1 MEPLAKLFQP
11 DPVSGYITIFVEGKQ
26 HTILATDSN
35 FASAVTAFEAS
46 DWDGLYNILNPA
58 QVFQNLYAKYEQV
71 EVKHGNVYVN
81 DEPISN
87 LIAGRILDFLAK
99 GVDCLPV
106 FKFITKLNLNPS
118 ARAVNELYTFL
129 EHKFLPLT
137 DNGNFLAYK
146 ALRDD
151 YTDVHTG
158 KFDNSVDNVLEM
170 PRNKVDDNKEVGCSY
185 GFHAGT
191 LEYARGFRPCNGKL
205 VVVEINPADV
215 VSIPTDCECQKLRT
229 CKYKVVS
236 EYEVPLE
243 DLAYESRF
251 TTDYDDDVDRE
262 WDDEE
267 DEFLC
272 PNCECDKSDCDDCY
286 YCDAC
291 CDCDKGVPKCGNC
304 GTRKK
309 DLDEDL
315 YCEDCQ
321 VEPNYLEI
329 NQIICD
335 TLQGVLMADPDKP
348 KVEIQLQLN
357 LDNKMKA
364 HWADDRFEYLK
375 LLSWLY
381 AHQRPAVANA
391 LRRAYKDVDDQHM
404 IQPVYSTLM
413 QFTSEEDA
421 YKIYQEF
428 NS

>member
-1 MEPLAKLFQP
+1 MKPTATLFVP

-26 HTILATDSN
+26 HTIHATDSN

-81 DEPISN
+81 GDPISSLVAN
-87 LIAGRILDFLAK
+87 RILDFLAK
-99 GVDCLPV
+99 GLDCVPV
-106 FKFITKLNLNPS
+106 FKFLTKLNLNPS
-118 ARAVNELYTFL
+118 SRAVNELYTFL

-137 DNGNFLAYK
+137 ANGNFLAYK
-146 ALRDD
+146 ALRSN

-158 KFDNSVDNVLEM
+158 KFDNTVGNLLEM

-191 LEYARGFRPCNGKL
+191 LEYARDFRPVDGKL

-215 VSIPTDCECQKLRT
+215 VSIPTDCNCQKLRT
-229 CKYKVVS
+229 CKYMVVQ

-243 DLAYESRF
+243 DLAYESRY

-262 WDDEE
+262 WDDDDDDDDGRFACSGCGWNRHMCEE
-267 DEFLC
+267 
-272 PNCECDKSDCDDCY
+272 CE
-286 YCDAC
+286 YCVEC
-291 CDCDKGVPKCGNC
+291 CDCSQD
-304 GTRKK
+304 
-309 DLDEDL
+309 DDEGG
-315 YCEDCQ
+315 C
-321 VEPNYLEI
+321 
-329 NQIICD
+329 
-335 TLQGVLMADPDKP
+335 MADPDKP
-348 KVEIQLQLN
+348 KVEIQLELN

-364 HWADDRFEYLK
+364 HWTDDRFEYLK

-404 IQPVYSTLM
+404 IQPVYSVLM

>member
-1 MEPLAKLFQP
+1 MKPTAQLFQP

-26 HTILATDSN
+26 HTIHATDSN

-58 QVFQNLYAKYEQV
+58 QVFQNLYAKYEQI

-81 DEPISN
+81 DEPISS

-146 ALRDD
+146 ALRSD

-158 KFDNSVDNVLEM
+158 KFNNSVDNVLEM

-229 CKYKVVS
+229 CKYKVHS

-243 DLAYESRF
+243 DLAYESRYS
-251 TTDYDDDVDRE
+251 TDNDEDVDRE
-262 WDDEE
+262 WDDDSD
-267 DEFLC
+267 DEGC
-272 PNCECDKSDCDDCY
+272 CNCSECDCCSIDCD
-286 YCDAC
+286 YCNCCNDC
-291 CDCDKGVPKCGNC
+291 CDCGDFDSVVC
-304 GTRKK
+304 
-309 DLDEDL
+309 
-315 YCEDCQ
+315 
-321 VEPNYLEI
+321 
-329 NQIICD
+329 
-335 TLQGVLMADPDKP
+335 MADPDAP
-348 KVEIQLQLN
+348 KTEVQLELN
-357 LDNKMKA
+357 LDNKMRE
-364 HWADDRFEYLK
+364 DDWESRRFNYENMLNF
-375 LLSWLY
+375 LY
-381 AHQRPAVANA
+381 SNRRPAVANA
-391 LRRAYKDVDDQHM
+391 LRNFYRDVDHQRD
-404 IQPVYSTLM
+404 INPVFSVLR
-413 QFTSEEDA
+413 QFTSDEDA
-421 YKIYQEF
+421 YKIYF
-428 NS
+428 DFTS

>member
-262 WDDEE
+262 WDD
-267 DEFLC
+267 
-272 PNCECDKSDCDDCY
+272 DDDVDREWDDDDDDGCM
-286 YCDAC
+286 
-291 CDCDKGVPKCGNC
+291 G
-304 GTRKK
+304 
-309 DLDEDL
+309 
-315 YCEDCQ
+315 
-321 VEPNYLEI
+321 
-329 NQIICD
+329 
-335 TLQGVLMADPDKP
+335 DPDPEEP
-348 KVEIQLQLN
+348 KTEIQLQLN

-404 IQPVYSTLM
+404 IQPVYSVLM

-421 YKIYQEF
+421 YNIYQEF

>member
-1 MEPLAKLFQP
+1 MKPTATLFVP

-26 HTILATDSN
+26 HTIHATDSN

-81 DEPISN
+81 GDPISTLVAN
-87 LIAGRILDFLAK
+87 RILDFLAK
-99 GVDCLPV
+99 GLDCVPV
-106 FKFITKLNLNPS
+106 FKFLTKLNLNPS
-118 ARAVNELYTFL
+118 SRAVNELYTFL

-137 DNGNFLAYK
+137 ANGNFLAYK
-146 ALRDD
+146 ALRSN

-158 KFDNSVDNVLEM
+158 RFDNSVGNVLEM

-191 LEYARGFRPCNGKL
+191 LEYARDFRPMDGKL

-215 VSIPTDCECQKLRT
+215 VSIPTDCQCQKLRT
-229 CKYKVVS
+229 CKYMVVQ

-243 DLAYESRF
+243 DLAYESRY

-262 WDDEE
+262 WE
-267 DEFLC
+267 DTYSSW
-272 PNCECDKSDCDDCY
+272 SDCGNCNCGDC
-286 YCDAC
+286 AC
-291 CDCDKGVPKCGNC
+291 CDNSCD
-304 GTRKK
+304 
-309 DLDEDL
+309 
-315 YCEDCQ
+315 
-321 VEPNYLEI
+321 
-329 NQIICD
+329 CD
-335 TLQGVLMADPDKP
+335 NEQDDDYGCMGDPDKP
-348 KVEIQLQLN
+348 KVEVQLELN
-357 LDNKMKA
+357 LDNKMKVY
-364 HWADDRFEYLK
+364 WKDERFDYIK

-381 AHQRPAVANA
+381 AHQRPAEGNA
-391 LRRAYKDVDDQHM
+391 LRRMYKDVDDLHLV
-404 IQPVYSTLM
+404 QPVYSVLM
-413 QFTSEEDA
+413 DFTSEENA

>member
-1 MEPLAKLFQP
+1 MKPTAQLFQP

-26 HTILATDSN
+26 HTIHATDSN

-58 QVFQNLYAKYEQV
+58 QVFQNLYAKYEQI

-81 DEPISN
+81 DEPISS

-146 ALRDD
+146 ALRSD

-158 KFDNSVDNVLEM
+158 KFNNSVDNVLEM

-229 CKYKVVS
+229 CKYKVHS

-243 DLAYESRF
+243 DLAYESRYS
-251 TTDYDDDVDRE
+251 TDNDEDVDRE

-267 DEFLC
+267 TFHC
-272 PNCECDKSDCDDCY
+272 PDCGTQHIMSYCDRCEYCSDCCECLDEDDDSSD
-286 YCDAC
+286 
-291 CDCDKGVPKCGNC
+291 CGNC
-304 GTRKK
+304 DCG
-309 DLDEDL
+309 DLDSGG
-315 YCEDCQ
+315 CM
-321 VEPNYLEI
+321 
-329 NQIICD
+329 
-335 TLQGVLMADPDKP
+335 GDPDAP
-348 KVEIQLQLN
+348 KTEVQLELN
-357 LDNKMKA
+357 LDNKMRE
-364 HWADDRFEYLK
+364 DDWESRRFNYEKMLNF
-375 LLSWLY
+375 LY
-381 AHQRPAVANA
+381 SNRRPAVANA
-391 LRRAYKDVDDQHM
+391 LRNFYRDVDHQRD
-404 IQPVYSTLM
+404 INPVFSVLR
-413 QFTSEEDA
+413 QFTSDEDV
-421 YKIYQEF
+421 YKIYVDF
-428 NS
+428 TS

>member
-1 MEPLAKLFQP
+1 MKPTAQLFQP

-26 HTILATDSN
+26 HTIHATDSN

-58 QVFQNLYAKYEQV
+58 QVFQNLYAKYEQI

-81 DEPISN
+81 DEPISS

-146 ALRDD
+146 ALRSD

-158 KFDNSVDNVLEM
+158 KFNNSVDNVLEM

-229 CKYKVVS
+229 CKYKVHS

-243 DLAYESRF
+243 DLAYESRY
-251 TTDYDDDVDRE
+251 TTDYDEDVDRE

-267 DEFLC
+267 TFHC
-272 PNCECDKSDCDDCY
+272 PDCGTQHIMSYCDRCEYCSDCCECLDEDDDSSD
-286 YCDAC
+286 
-291 CDCDKGVPKCGNC
+291 CGNC
-304 GTRKK
+304 
-309 DLDEDL
+309 
-315 YCEDCQ
+315 DCGDFDSGG
-321 VEPNYLEI
+321 
-329 NQIICD
+329 C
-335 TLQGVLMADPDKP
+335 MADPDKP
-348 KVEIQLQLN
+348 KVEIQLELN

-364 HWADDRFEYLK
+364 HWTDDRFEYLK

-404 IQPVYSTLM
+404 IQPVYSVLM

>member
-1 MEPLAKLFQP
+1 MKPTAQLFQP

-26 HTILATDSN
+26 HTIHATDSN

-58 QVFQNLYAKYEQV
+58 QVFQNLYAKYEQI

-81 DEPISN
+81 DEPISS

-146 ALRDD
+146 ALRSD

-158 KFDNSVDNVLEM
+158 KFNNSVDNVLEM

-229 CKYKVVS
+229 CKYKVHS

-243 DLAYESRF
+243 DLAYESRYS
-251 TTDYDDDVDRE
+251 TEYDDDVDRE

-267 DEFLC
+267 TFHC
-272 PNCECDKSDCDDCY
+272 PDCGTQHIMSYCDRCEYCSDCCECLDEDDDSSD
-286 YCDAC
+286 
-291 CDCDKGVPKCGNC
+291 CGNC
-304 GTRKK
+304 DCG
-309 DLDEDL
+309 DLDSGG
-315 YCEDCQ
+315 C
-321 VEPNYLEI
+321 
-329 NQIICD
+329 
-335 TLQGVLMADPDKP
+335 MADPDAP
-348 KVEIQLQLN
+348 KTEVQLELN
-357 LDNKMKA
+357 LDNKMRE
-364 HWADDRFEYLK
+364 DDWESRRFNYEKMLNF
-375 LLSWLY
+375 LY
-381 AHQRPAVANA
+381 SNRRPAVANA
-391 LRRAYKDVDDQHM
+391 LRNFYRGVDHQRD
-404 IQPVYSTLM
+404 INPVFSVLR
-413 QFTSEEDA
+413 QFTSDEDA
-421 YKIYQEF
+421 HKIYLDF
-428 NS
+428 TS

>member
-262 WDDEE
+262 WDDE
-267 DEFLC
+267 DTFSVCSDCGRNWILC
-272 PNCECDKSDCDDCY
+272 VECDYCSD
-286 YCDAC
+286 C
-291 CDCDKGVPKCGNC
+291 CDCPQD
-304 GTRKK
+304 
-309 DLDEDL
+309 DDD
-315 YCEDCQ
+315 DCDGCMGD
-321 VEPNYLEI
+321 P
-329 NQIICD
+329 
-335 TLQGVLMADPDKP
+335 DPDKP

-404 IQPVYSTLM
+404 IQPVYSILM

>member
-1 MEPLAKLFQP
+1 MKPTAQLFQP

-26 HTILATDSN
+26 HTIHATDSN

-58 QVFQNLYAKYEQV
+58 QVFQNLYAKYEQI

-81 DEPISN
+81 DEPISS

-146 ALRDD
+146 ALRSD

-158 KFDNSVDNVLEM
+158 KFNNSVDNVLEM

-191 LEYARGFRPCNGKL
+191 LEYARGFRPCSGKL
-205 VVVEINPADV
+205 VLVEINPADV

-229 CKYKVVS
+229 CKYKVVA

-243 DLAYESRF
+243 DLSYESRF
-251 TTDYDDDVDRE
+251 TTEYDDDVDRE
-262 WDDEE
+262 WDDDEDDNEE
-267 DEFLC
+267 
-272 PNCECDKSDCDDCY
+272 CEICSECREQSY
-286 YCDAC
+286 GNC
-291 CDCDKGVPKCGNC
+291 CDCDC
-304 GTRKK
+304 
-309 DLDEDL
+309 
-315 YCEDCQ
+315 CEGCCDCDG
-321 VEPNYLEI
+321 
-329 NQIICD
+329 C
-335 TLQGVLMADPDKP
+335 MADPEPEEP
-348 KVEIQLQLN
+348 KTEIQLELN
-357 LDNKMKA
+357 LDNKMTSN
-364 HWADDRFEYLK
+364 WADARFQYLVM
-375 LLSWLY
+375 LPWLY
-381 AHQRPAVANA
+381 AHRRPALGNA
-391 LRRAYKDVDDQHM
+391 LKDFYKDVDDLHNVNP
-404 IQPVYSTLM
+404 IFAILK
-413 QFTSEEDA
+413 QFTSDEDV
-421 YKIYQEF
+421 YKIYKEYT

>member
-1 MEPLAKLFQP
+1 MKPTAQLFQP

-26 HTILATDSN
+26 HTIHATDSN

-58 QVFQNLYAKYEQV
+58 QMFQNLYAKYEQI

-81 DEPISN
+81 DEPISS

-146 ALRDD
+146 ALRSD

-158 KFDNSVDNVLEM
+158 KFNNSVDNVLEM

-229 CKYKVVS
+229 CKYKVHS

-243 DLAYESRF
+243 DLAYESRYS
-251 TTDYDDDVDRE
+251 TDNDEDVDRE
-262 WDDEE
+262 WDDDSD
-267 DEFLC
+267 DEGC
-272 PNCECDKSDCDDCY
+272 CNCSECDCCSIDCD
-286 YCDAC
+286 YCNCCNDC
-291 CDCDKGVPKCGNC
+291 CDCGDFDSGVC
-304 GTRKK
+304 
-309 DLDEDL
+309 
-315 YCEDCQ
+315 
-321 VEPNYLEI
+321 
-329 NQIICD
+329 
-335 TLQGVLMADPDKP
+335 MADPDAP
-348 KVEIQLQLN
+348 KTEVQLELN
-357 LDNKMKA
+357 LDNKMRE
-364 HWADDRFEYLK
+364 DDWEARRFNYEKMLNF
-375 LLSWLY
+375 LY
-381 AHQRPAVANA
+381 SNRRPAVANA
-391 LRRAYKDVDDQHM
+391 LRNFYRDVDHQRD
-404 IQPVYSTLM
+404 INPVFSVLR
-413 QFTSEEDA
+413 QFTSDEDV
-421 YKIYQEF
+421 YKIYVDF
-428 NS
+428 TS

>member
-262 WDDEE
+262 WDD
-267 DEFLC
+267 DDDSVTFSVCSDCGRNWILC
-272 PNCECDKSDCDDCY
+272 VECDYCSD
-286 YCDAC
+286 C
-291 CDCDKGVPKCGNC
+291 CDCPQD
-304 GTRKK
+304 
-309 DLDEDL
+309 D
-315 YCEDCQ
+315 DCD
-321 VEPNYLEI
+321 
-329 NQIICD
+329 CD
-335 TLQGVLMADPDKP
+335 GCMGDPDPDKP

-404 IQPVYSTLM
+404 IQPVYSILM

>member
-262 WDDEE
+262 WDDE
-267 DEFLC
+267 DTFSVCSDCGRNWILC
-272 PNCECDKSDCDDCY
+272 VECDYCSD
-286 YCDAC
+286 C
-291 CDCDKGVPKCGNC
+291 CDCPQDDDG
-304 GTRKK
+304 
-309 DLDEDL
+309 
-315 YCEDCQ
+315 DCDGCMGD
-321 VEPNYLEI
+321 P
-329 NQIICD
+329 
-335 TLQGVLMADPDKP
+335 DPDKP

-364 HWADDRFEYLK
+364 HWTDDRFEYLK

-404 IQPVYSTLM
+404 IQPVYSILM

>member
-1 MEPLAKLFQP
+1 MKPTATLFVP

-26 HTILATDSN
+26 HTIHATDSN

-81 DEPISN
+81 GDPISSLVAN
-87 LIAGRILDFLAK
+87 RILDFLAK
-99 GVDCLPV
+99 GVDCVPV
-106 FKFITKLNLNPS
+106 FKFLTKLNLNPS
-118 ARAVNELYTFL
+118 SRAVNELYTFL

-137 DNGNFLAYK
+137 ANGNFLAYK
-146 ALRDD
+146 ALRSN

-158 KFDNSVDNVLEM
+158 KFDNTVGNLLEM

-191 LEYARGFRPCNGKL
+191 LEYARDFRPVDGKL

-215 VSIPTDCECQKLRT
+215 VSIPTDCNCQKLRT
-229 CKYKVVS
+229 CKYMVVQ

-243 DLAYESRF
+243 DLAYESRY

-262 WDDEE
+262 WDDDDDDDDGRFACSGCGWNRHMCEE
-267 DEFLC
+267 
-272 PNCECDKSDCDDCY
+272 CE
-286 YCDAC
+286 YCVEC
-291 CDCDKGVPKCGNC
+291 CDCSQD
-304 GTRKK
+304 
-309 DLDEDL
+309 DDEGG
-315 YCEDCQ
+315 C
-321 VEPNYLEI
+321 
-329 NQIICD
+329 
-335 TLQGVLMADPDKP
+335 MADPDKP
-348 KVEIQLQLN
+348 KVEIQLELN

-364 HWADDRFEYLK
+364 HWTDDRFEYLK

-404 IQPVYSTLM
+404 IQPVYSVLM